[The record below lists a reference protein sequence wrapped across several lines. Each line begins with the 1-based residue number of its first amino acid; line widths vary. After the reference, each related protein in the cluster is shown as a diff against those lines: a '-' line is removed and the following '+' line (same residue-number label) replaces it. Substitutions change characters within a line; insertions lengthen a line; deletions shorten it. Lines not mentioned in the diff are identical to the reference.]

1 VLVGAAVG
9 VLVGAAVGVLVGAAV
24 GVLVGVLVGAA
35 VGGAVVAVGVLVGV
49 LVGTNELL
57 GVGLGVNPDEIA
69 GIMKKSL
76 KLLTNAHIFF
86 VAKLGAFGPL
96 SIVTSLVT
104 PSDTLKILHESKT
117 TCEISLGKVKDKT
130 ISPEKD
136 AADVILKE
144 AIESPTLKFAGVEIL
159 GFELLFISSTVV
171 NPLDDT
177 LAKFKSTPTFPADD
191 GATDTETLAPDGVSV
206 LYV

>member
-1 VLVGAAVG
+1 MPLKADEPAPLTTNPCTPPPAFGVG
-9 VLVGAAVGVLVGAAV
+9 VAATPSL
-24 GVLVGVLVGAA
+24 
-35 VGGAVVAVGVLVGV
+35 
-49 LVGTNELL
+49 
-57 GVGLGVNPDEIA
+57 A
-69 GIMKKSL
+69 GIIKKSL

-104 PSDTLKILHESKT
+104 PSDTLKILHESKA
-117 TCEISLGKVKDKT
+117 TCEISLGRVKDKT
-130 ISPEKD
+130 TSPEKD

-144 AIESPTLKFAGVEIL
+144 AIESPTLKFAGVEML

-171 NPLDDT
+171 NPLTDT
-177 LAKFKSTPTFPADD
+177 LSKFKSSPTLSLE
-191 GATDTETLAPDGVSV
+191 GETIGIKTLSPNGVGI

>member
-1 VLVGAAVG
+1 VPLFLDIISRGVFVG
-9 VLVGAAVGVLVGAAV
+9 VGVKVFVFVGV
-24 GVLVGVLVGAA
+24 GVS
-35 VGGAVVAVGVLVGV
+35 
-49 LVGTNELL
+49 
-57 GVGLGVNPDEIA
+57 PDEEIA
-69 GIMKKSL
+69 GIIKKSL
-76 KLLTNAHIFF
+76 KLVTSAHIFF

-104 PSDTLKILHESKT
+104 PSDTLKILHESKA
-117 TCEISLGKVKDKT
+117 TCEISLGRVKDKT
-130 ISPEKD
+130 TSPEKD

-171 NPLDDT
+171 NPLTDT
-177 LAKFKSTPTFPADD
+177 LSKFKSNPTLLLE
-191 GATDTETLAPDGVSV
+191 GETMGIKTLSPNGVGM